1 MNGGGGGVKKRVR
14 GWSPL
19 LYVWGCVP
27 GRRGR
32 RGGGGVAVCSLLS
45 RRERGKGVKRKDGF
59 ADRAPLLSQSPYPH
73 FRIPLCSALTPRVSL
88 LNRERTASM
97 RMTRGR
103 VAGFA
108 GSRVAEEKMKNKDLP
123 EKKRN
128 GGTRVYTPFSSPPS
142 PPFLTG
148 VPRGWRRPRA
158 PRPHRPPTHTSTA
171 RSQPSFSFRGR
182 RARAS
187 VRLSPP
193 PPSLLSRS
201 ARARAAA
208 CLFSANPFSARTHAL
223 SMASTPQKLALEP
236 LPAEAGACATARVT
250 PPPPP
255 PPPAFLSK
263 TALVAAAGEASS
275 AGPAAT
281 PPLPLTF
288 DEGLVEA
295 KDATVV
301 AEGGR

>member
-1 MNGGGGGVKKRVR
+1 
-14 GWSPL
+14 
-19 LYVWGCVP
+19 
-27 GRRGR
+27 
-32 RGGGGVAVCSLLS
+32 
-45 RRERGKGVKRKDGF
+45 VKRKDGF

-201 ARARAAA
+201 ARARARPPASSQPTHFPRA
-208 CLFSANPFSARTHAL
+208 HTPSQWRPPRKSSPWNPSQLGRARA
-223 SMASTPQKLALEP
+223 P
-236 LPAEAGACATARVT
+236 LPG
-250 PPPPP
+250 
-255 PPPAFLSK
+255 
-263 TALVAAAGEASS
+263 
-275 AGPAAT
+275 
-281 PPLPLTF
+281 
-288 DEGLVEA
+288 
-295 KDATVV
+295 
-301 AEGGR
+301 